1 MPQQVHPIEKK
12 KGRKVQPLEAA
23 NNPNAL
29 LTFATVCDLAGL
41 SRATIH
47 RMIADGRFIDPVRL
61 SSRCTRFRAS
71 EVNAWLASK

>member
-1 MPQQVHPIEKK
+1 MPQQVKSIEK

-29 LTFATVCDLAGL
+29 LQFSTVCDLAGL

-47 RMIADGRFIDPVRL
+47 RLIQKGQFVEPVRL
-61 SSRCTRFRAS
+61 SSRCTRFRAGD
-71 EVNAWLASK
+71 VTAWLASK